1 MGTPEKWHLSRA
13 ISISHLATTFAL
25 ILAGVIYITGIEKDV
40 AVLEA
45 NLSNLQTQII
55 QIETDNKA
63 MFEKIDN
70 KLDMMI
76 EIIHQYQLKRDN

>member
-1 MGTPEKWHLSRA
+1 MTQNDKWHLSKA
-13 ISISHLATTFAL
+13 ISVSHLATTFAL

-40 AVLEA
+40 AVLQA
-45 NLSNLQTQII
+45 NLTNLQTQII
-55 QIETDNKA
+55 QIEQDNQA

-76 EIIHQYQLKRDN
+76 DIIHQYQLKKN

>member
-1 MGTPEKWHLSRA
+1 MGTPEKWHLSKA
-13 ISISHLATTFAL
+13 ISVSHLATTFAL

-55 QIETDNKA
+55 QIEQDNRA
-63 MFEKIDN
+63 MFEKIDK
-70 KLDMMI
+70 KLDQMI
-76 EIIHQYQLKRDN
+76 SIIHQYQLKKDD

>member
-1 MGTPEKWHLSRA
+1 MTQNDKWHLSKA
-13 ISISHLATTFAL
+13 ISVSHLATTFAL

-40 AVLEA
+40 AVLQA
-45 NLSNLQTQII
+45 NLTNLQTQII
-55 QIETDNKA
+55 QIEQDNKA

-76 EIIHQYQLKRDN
+76 DIIHQYQLTKN

>member
-1 MGTPEKWHLSRA
+1 MGTPEKWHLSKA
-13 ISISHLATTFAL
+13 ISVSHLATTFAL

-45 NLSNLQTQII
+45 NLANLQTQII

>member
-1 MGTPEKWHLSRA
+1 MGTPEKWHLSKA
-13 ISISHLATTFAL
+13 ISVSHLATTFAL

-40 AVLEA
+40 AVLDA
-45 NLSNLQTQII
+45 RLTNLQTQLI
-55 QIETDNKA
+55 QVESENKA

-76 EIIHQYQLKRDN
+76 EIIHQYQLKRDQ

>member
-1 MGTPEKWHLSRA
+1 MGTPDKWHLSKA
-13 ISISHLATTFAL
+13 ISVSHLATTFAL

-63 MFEKIDN
+63 MFEKIDK
-70 KLDMMI
+70 KLDQMI
-76 EIIHQYQLKRDN
+76 SIIHQYQLKKDN

>member
-1 MGTPEKWHLSRA
+1 MGAPEKWHLSKA
-13 ISISHLATTFAL
+13 ISVSHLATTFAL

-45 NLSNLQTQII
+45 NISNMQKQII

-63 MFEKIDN
+63 MFEKIDK
-70 KLDMMI
+70 KLDQMI
-76 EIIHQYQLKRDN
+76 EIIHQYQLKRDS